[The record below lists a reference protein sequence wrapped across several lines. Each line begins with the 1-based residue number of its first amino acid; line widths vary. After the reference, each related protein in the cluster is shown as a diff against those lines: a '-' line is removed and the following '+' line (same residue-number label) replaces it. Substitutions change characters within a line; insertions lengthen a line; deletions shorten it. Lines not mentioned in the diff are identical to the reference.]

1 MPLPPVTVAGR
12 TPSLGRVPALGE
24 DTGAVRAGVPG

>member
-12 TPSLGRVPALGE
+12 MPSLGRVPALGA
-24 DTGAVRAGVPG
+24 DTDAIRG